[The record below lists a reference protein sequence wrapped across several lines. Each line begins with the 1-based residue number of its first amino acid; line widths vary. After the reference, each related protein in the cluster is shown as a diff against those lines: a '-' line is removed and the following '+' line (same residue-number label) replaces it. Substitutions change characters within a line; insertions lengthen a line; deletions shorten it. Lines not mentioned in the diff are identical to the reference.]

1 MKEIQQKMQKQLKEM
16 SKGTLFQVNID
27 RDKVFQ
33 IYLDSFSEESRQYY
47 NCNCCKSFLRQYAG
61 IVSIADNKM
70 VSIWDFESTEEYKE
84 AVTNLRKYAKSLPI
98 SSLFFSEEKNCG
110 VEKNLDSK
118 REVIWDHFFVKM
130 DSKFVLKDSGSKR
143 GEAESSKQV
152 FKRSLEEISP
162 DSVSTVL
169 ELIGDGS
176 LYRGNDYKK
185 MLSDFQKL
193 QADYKKV
200 PAKLK
205 DNFCWKNSINS
216 HVSKIRNTSI
226 GTLLTDL
233 TSGMEL
239 DKSVE
244 RFEKMVAPSN
254 YKRPTALVTK
264 AMVDN
269 AKKKLEENGYL
280 DSIYRKQLSDVDLD
294 VNDCLFISR
303 DSSKLDTIF
312 DEIADDSQVDPKSL
326 SKVEEIHIEK
336 FIENVV
342 PKAKSIRVLLENL
355 HLNNFV
361 TMVGSKTD
369 FEKNMFKWNNN
380 KSWSYTGGMT
390 DSIKEKVKKA
400 GGNIKGRV
408 RVSLSWYNHD
418 DLDLHVRNPYGQEIY
433 FRNRDSVQKCGG
445 MLDVDMNAGHGTTRE
460 PVENIFWSSD
470 PKEGEYTVL
479 VNNYRQREMTNTG
492 FTVEIE
498 FNGDV
503 QTFHSDSNKVSGT
516 VITKFS
522 FSKKGGL
529 KIIGKQGSSSFR
541 EQEKW
546 GLKTGRFQKVKAL
559 TLSPNY
565 WGKNKTGNKHYFF
578 FLDKCETDEKVRGF
592 YNEFLSKEFDENRK
606 FLEVLGSRV
615 EVEGAR
621 NELSGIGFSETIR
634 NHVFVE
640 VEGSF
645 KRRLKVL
652 F

>member
-1 MKEIQQKMQKQLKEM
+1 
-16 SKGTLFQVNID
+16 
-27 RDKVFQ
+27 
-33 IYLDSFSEESRQYY
+33 
-47 NCNCCKSFLRQYAG
+47 LRQYGG
-61 IVSIADNKM
+61 IVSIEDSKL
-70 VSIWDFESTEEYKE
+70 VSIWDFEPTEEYKS
-84 AVTNLRKYAKSLPI
+84 AVTNLRKYAKSLPV
-98 SSLFFSEEKNCG
+98 SGLFFSEEKNCG

-130 DSKFVLKDSGSKR
+130 DSKFVLKDSGSKK

-162 DSVSTVL
+162 DSVFTVL

-185 MLSDFQKL
+185 MLVDFQKL
-193 QADYKKV
+193 QNEYKEV

-254 YKRPTALVTK
+254 YKRPTALVSK

-280 DSIYRKQLSDVDLD
+280 NSIYRKQLSDVDLD
-294 VNDCLFISR
+294 VNDSLFISR

-380 KSWSYTGGMT
+380 KSWSYTGGMA

-400 GGNIKGRV
+400 GGNVEGRV

-418 DLDLHVRNPYGQEIY
+418 DLDLHVKNPYGEEIY
-433 FRNRDSVQKCGG
+433 FGSKRSQRCGG
-445 MLDVDMNAGHGTTRE
+445 VLDVDMNAGSGQAE
-460 PVENIFWSSD
+460 NLWKISSGVLIPQKENILF
-470 PKEGEYTVL
+470 
-479 VNNYRQREMTNTG
+479 
-492 FTVEIE
+492 
-498 FNGDV
+498 
-503 QTFHSDSNKVSGT
+503 
-516 VITKFS
+516 
-522 FSKKGGL
+522 
-529 KIIGKQGSSSFR
+529 GSQF
-541 EQEKW
+541 
-546 GLKTGRFQKVKAL
+546 
-559 TLSPNY
+559 
-565 WGKNKTGNKHYFF
+565 
-578 FLDKCETDEKVRGF
+578 
-592 YNEFLSKEFDENRK
+592 
-606 FLEVLGSRV
+606 
-615 EVEGAR
+615 
-621 NELSGIGFSETIR
+621 
-634 NHVFVE
+634 
-640 VEGSF
+640 
-645 KRRLKVL
+645 
-652 F
+652 